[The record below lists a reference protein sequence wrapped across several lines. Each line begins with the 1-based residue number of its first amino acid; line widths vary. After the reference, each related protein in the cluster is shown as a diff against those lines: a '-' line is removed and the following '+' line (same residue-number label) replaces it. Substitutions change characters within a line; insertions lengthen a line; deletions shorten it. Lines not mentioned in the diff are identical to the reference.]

1 MSDLSRFTS
10 CFAMFAVL
18 FVSTPAFSQNRAI
31 PLAIPR
37 TSPNESFQVNRTSGN
52 CPKTVGLWHSIRQ
65 YEGGGEFTL
74 IANTSAIA
82 GPARL
87 VRSTKKFAEFSAPLK
102 SNFASCVGTATSQD
116 ETLNIYSFR
125 FQNRNVIFRVQ
136 VPQDTPSNPSEIM
149 IKNVISS
156 QPAVRWAIA
165 D

>member
-10 CFAMFAVL
+10 GFAMFAVL
-18 FVSTPAFSQNRAI
+18 FVSTPAFSQNRPT

-37 TSPNESFQVNRTSGN
+37 TSPNESFRVTRTSGN
-52 CPKTVGLWHSIRQ
+52 CPSSVGVWTAMRQ
-65 YEGGGEFTL
+65 YEGGGEFTV
-74 IANTSAIA
+74 IANTAAIA
-82 GPARL
+82 GPARI

-116 ETLNIYSFR
+116 ETLNLYSFR
-125 FQNRNVIFRVQ
+125 LQNRNVIFRVQ
-136 VPQDTPSNPSEIM
+136 LPQDTPSNPSEIM
-149 IKNVISS
+149 VRNVVSA